1 MNELNA
7 VVLIAALLGAAGTA
21 TAGQDEF
28 QRMRTQRVMDEK
40 RAAELER
47 WKQAQA
53 GLPVTPEKESP
64 RPARPPGT
72 HP

>member
-1 MNELNA
+1 MNELYA
-7 VVLIAALLGAAGTA
+7 VILAGALLGAAGA
-21 TAGQDEF
+21 AQAGQDEF

-53 GLPVTPEKESP
+53 GQPVTPEKESP
-64 RPARPPGT
+64 KPARPPGS